1 MLSEVLHQMQAT
13 NAGTTSA
20 RLDLEVQFVQKAWS
34 QRLRTDKRL
43 FQQLRE
49 VSVSFPTD
57 DRGTCVVQLG
67 QTSVMASVV
76 CEVVEPSDAGGGKN
90 GFLDFN
96 VKYATRG
103 LNMERRST
111 VVEVT
116 RMLEAIIKTSKA
128 LDVEALCLIPGQYVW
143 SVRVDVTILNE
154 AGNVTDAAAWATM
167 AALQHTRREEV
178 SVHGD
183 DIIIHPAHERNPI
196 PLSIHHFPLAFT
208 CALIGSTGATAGS
221 TGGAPVAVD
230 FVIDPT
236 TAETAACAGFVTVA
250 LNHELQ
256 VCDTHKYG
264 VADVSYPLIRECIA
278 AARSL
283 VPQLAALMKEAMATD
298 EQKRIDASK
307 AQFLWAKK
315 RLGVGKQ

>member
-1 MLSEVLHQMQAT
+1 MQVI

-20 RLDLEVQFVQKAWS
+20 LLDLEVQFVQKAWA

-43 FQQLRE
+43 FRQLRE
-49 VSVSFPTD
+49 SEISFPTD
-57 DRGTCVVQLG
+57 DRGTCVVTLG
-67 QTSVMASVV
+67 DTSVMASVV
-76 CEVVEPSDAGGGKN
+76 CEVVEPSDVGGGKT

-96 VKYATRG
+96 VKYASKA
-103 LNMERRST
+103 LNVERRGV

-128 LDVEALCLIPGQYVW
+128 LDVEALCLIPGRFVW

-154 AGNVTDAAAWATM
+154 AGNVVDAAAWATM
-167 AALQHTRREEV
+167 AALQHTRREEI

-183 DIIIHPAHERNPI
+183 NIIIHAAHERNPI
-196 PLSIHHFPLAFT
+196 PLSIHHFPLSFT
-208 CALIGSTGATAGS
+208 SALIGSTGASSGS
-221 TGGAPVAVD
+221 TGGAPLAVD
-230 FVIDPT
+230 FVMDPT
-236 TAETAACAGFVTVA
+236 TSETAACAGFVTVA

-264 VADVSYPLIRECIA
+264 VADVPYALIKDCIA
-278 AARSL
+278 AARCL
-283 VPQLAALMKEAMATD
+283 VPQLAALMKDAMAAD
-298 EQKRIDASK
+298 EQKRADASK